1 MGRYRYS
8 LVRCVPEPRTGEF
21 INIGAIAGAYDE
33 GDWSARS
40 IGNYQRALRLCT
52 ADQVAAV
59 TAFIAEAWQQIEN
72 AADTFFPLRDEW
84 LDEIASER
92 RNVVQLTAPQLAV
105 ADSADQVLDLV
116 FARQLIDPARV
127 SRSTIGKHRLLAW
140 VRRYLSEAINDSLI
154 VERPRLTVGEHITT
168 TIDFA
173 FGSDRAVALTQAW
186 SFQKEGIEDLSKDV
200 KAWAYA
206 MGRLRQGEGAR
217 LIGSERSLALKEDVP
232 IEVVFAPPLTR
243 QQQEVFEEAA
253 DVFNSL
259 DATLY
264 SEDYERLAQ
273 DVRGLVAAA

>member
-21 INIGAIAGAYDE
+21 INIGAIAGAFDE

-52 ADQVAAV
+52 ADQIAAV
-59 TAFIAEAWQQIEN
+59 TGFIAEASQQIED
-72 AADTFFPLRDEW
+72 AEDSFFPLRDEW

-105 ADSADQVLDLV
+105 AESADQVLDLI
-116 FARQLIDPARV
+116 FARQLIDLAKV
-127 SRSTIGKHRLLAW
+127 SRPTIGKHRLVAW
-140 VRRYLSEAINDSLI
+140 IRRFMSEAISDSLI
-154 VERPRLTVGEHITT
+154 IERPRLTVGEHVTT

-206 MGRLRQGEGAR
+206 MERVRNGEGAR
-217 LIGSERSLALKEDVP
+217 LVGNERSLALKENVP
-232 IEVVFAPPLTR
+232 IEVVFAPPLTP
-243 QQQEVFEEAA
+243 QQQEVFEEAK

-259 DATLY
+259 DANIY
-264 SEDYERLAQ
+264 GQDYERLAE
-273 DVRGLVAAA
+273 DVHKLVAAA